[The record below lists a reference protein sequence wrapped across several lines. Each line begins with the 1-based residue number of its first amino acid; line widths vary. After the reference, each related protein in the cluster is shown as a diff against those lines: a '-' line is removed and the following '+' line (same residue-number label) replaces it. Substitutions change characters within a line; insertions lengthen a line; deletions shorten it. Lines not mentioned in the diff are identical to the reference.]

1 MNKMN
6 KKVWITLLVLLI
18 AALVAYNIV
27 ALFFPEEFIM
37 CLTDTA
43 ILKFGNFIE
52 SRPALYWIVSI
63 LMTST
68 TYYLWSVIANRT
80 FKIGII
86 QILTIPV
93 LVALT
98 YGLGHL
104 VPQMAVANNIVMML
118 VIFIVSKEK
127 YANYLPFYILHIY
140 SQYMILFVRG
150 YNEALPLMNI
160 GSNIC
165 MYMESL
171 TMAIVFCILAV
182 CFKRR
187 EKNELSKST
196 NH

>member
-1 MNKMN
+1 MN

-43 ILKFGNFIE
+43 ILKFGKFIE

-63 LMTST
+63 LMTGT

-187 EKNELSKST
+187 EKNEFSKST

>member
-1 MNKMN
+1 MN

-43 ILKFGNFIE
+43 ILKFGKFIE

-63 LMTST
+63 LMTGT

>member
-1 MNKMN
+1 MN

-43 ILKFGNFIE
+43 ILKFGKFIE

-63 LMTST
+63 LMTGT

-127 YANYLPFYILHIY
+127 YANYLPFYILHLY